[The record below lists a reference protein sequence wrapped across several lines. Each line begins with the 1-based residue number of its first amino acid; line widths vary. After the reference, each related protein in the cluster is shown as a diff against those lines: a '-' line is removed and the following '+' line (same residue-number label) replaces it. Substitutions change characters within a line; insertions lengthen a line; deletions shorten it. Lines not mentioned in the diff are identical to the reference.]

1 MPNAAQA
8 LCDAGP
14 LIALFDPSDASHKR
28 CRDALDTFSGRL
40 VITWPVLTEV
50 FHFLDRPQQNRC
62 WDFVASEG
70 LIIADAISSDLPR
83 LRDLMSKYA
92 DLPMDLADG
101 SLVVVAE
108 RLGIRLIFSLD
119 RHFLVYRPRHA
130 PAFDVI

>member
-28 CRDALDTFSGRL
+28 CREALDAFPGRF

-50 FHFLDRPQQNRC
+50 FHFLDHSQQNRF
-62 WDFVASEG
+62 WDFVASDG
-70 LIIADAISSDLPR
+70 LMIVDVLSTDLPR
-83 LRDLMSKYA
+83 LRDLMAKYA

-108 RLGIRLIFSLD
+108 RLGVRSIFSLD
-119 RHFLVYRPRHA
+119 RHFMVYRPRHVS
-130 PAFDVI
+130 AFEVI